1 MVYSS
6 DKMKKLLAVLT
17 IVFALLSIVGVS
29 YIILSKRQIGPGLA
43 VIPMLI
49 SLILCSFYITITR
62 KR

>member
-1 MVYSS
+1 
-6 DKMKKLLAVLT
+6 MKKLLAVLT